1 MKKLL
6 LSLLFIF
13 SFTFCKVY
21 TTYAQTNLVPNPSF
35 EQYSSCPQGECGISL
50 ATGWYSAGYTPD
62 YYNSCASPNGPFEWG
77 VPKNSVGYQFP
88 ASGNAYSGI
97 GTWGFVAHEY
107 IATQLLSPLVI
118 NQKYFV
124 DFKVSRV
131 DRFVYCAHNKIGA
144 LFSMAS
150 YNLGSDSCNLVP
162 GILPHNF
169 AHVYSNSIITDTLNW
184 TTISGSFI
192 ADSAYQYIIIG
203 NHFDDNNT
211 DTICW
216 GSNMG
221 AYYLVDDI
229 YVSTDS
235 VNGIIQS
242 NIEQNVAVYP
252 TVTDDIVVV
261 QINIQAKASISIY
274 DLFGRLITTQNIYPL
289 ARNPI
294 SLSGYNAGIYL
305 MSVNIDNKI
314 IVKKIILTK

>member
-6 LSLLFIF
+6 LVF
-13 SFTFCKVY
+13 SFLSLSFHFSY
-21 TTYAQTNLVPNPSF
+21 SQNLVPNPSF
-35 EQYSSCPQGECGISL
+35 EQYSGCPTVDCGISL

-62 YYNSCASPNGPFEWG
+62 YYNTCASWASG
-77 VPKNSVGYQFP
+77 VPTNAVGYQYP
-88 ASGNAYSGI
+88 ASGNAYAGI
-97 GTWGFVAHEY
+97 GTYVYNNIDVREY
-107 IATQLLSPLVI
+107 LATKLISPLDAGK
-118 NQKYFV
+118 KYFV
-124 DFKVSRV
+124 SFKVSLI
-131 DRFVYCAHNKIGA
+131 DRFVYCATNKMGA
-144 LFSMAS
+144 LFSTVS
-150 YNLGSDSCNLVP
+150 YALGNDSCNNVQGL
-162 GILPHNF
+162 LPQNF
-169 AHVYSNSIITDTLNW
+169 AHIYSAQIITDTANW
-184 TTISGSFI
+184 TTVSGSFT

-216 GSNMG
+216 GSNIAAG
-221 AYYLVDDI
+221 YIIDDI
-229 YVSTDS
+229 YVSSDS

-274 DLFGRLITTQNIYPL
+274 DLFGRLITSKNISPL

-294 SLSGYNAGIYL
+294 SLLGYDAGIYL

-314 IVKKIILTK
+314 ISKKIILTK